1 MSSGIEDRFHF
12 LLTVSLSRGYA
23 IVKDKI
29 AFLKQSLS
37 ILHNTVGRKISPP
50 SPAPAFGAQPPVQH
64 DQVKGETQMP
74 CDSGSRNRLR

>member
-12 LLTVSLSRGYA
+12 LLAFSLSRGYA

-37 ILHNTVGRKISPP
+37 ILHNAVGRISLQTFAVVYLSAG
-50 SPAPAFGAQPPVQH
+50 SPAG
-64 DQVKGETQMP
+64 TMP
-74 CDSGSRNRLR
+74 NVSDSI